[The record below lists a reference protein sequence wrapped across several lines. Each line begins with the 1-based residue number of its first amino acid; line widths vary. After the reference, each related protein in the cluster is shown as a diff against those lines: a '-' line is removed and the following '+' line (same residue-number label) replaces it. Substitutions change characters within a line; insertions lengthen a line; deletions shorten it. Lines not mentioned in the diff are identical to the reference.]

1 MTNTKDKQK
10 ITRFKMSKL
19 LGQATESSTKNYAD
33 KIWQNNPKIS
43 PNTWR
48 VMEGLTVSK
57 IGFGSYR
64 TNGNE
69 ENKAALKKA
78 LLNGVNL
85 IDTSINYMDS
95 ESEKFIGETLTD
107 LCEKNF
113 IAREE
118 VVVIT
123 KGGYLQSEHLLEA
136 EESGI
141 EEIVKVN
148 DQLWHSIHPTNLEK
162 QLNQSLDNLNL
173 ETIDG
178 YLIHNPEYFIGHA
191 LAQTGGERTEELENL
206 YYGRI
211 EKAFEF
217 LEKMVQ
223 EGKIAFYGVS
233 SNTFGVERQQGDH
246 TNLAR
251 VFEAAQNAAQKAW
264 GRKKRPMFRMIE
276 LPINIMELG
285 ALKNVNTTAH
295 IVDGTEEVST
305 LELASRMNLAVLA
318 NRPLNA
324 FPMSGGIFRLSDS
337 YNREESDLPELD
349 LIFDEIKAT
358 ETALNKV
365 LNGWPSVDEQSMF
378 SFTAHGE
385 DLLEQVTNSV
395 QLDHMDMVFLTP
407 HIAMMQHVLF
417 EISAERPELK
427 ESLDMIS
434 ENFAKQAGELLKALR
449 KDMRQKDAENIQ
461 PLELEVRD
469 RVAEEWK
476 DAPLQQLAI
485 NAIASIP
492 GVTAVLC
499 GLRRESYVEDAIQ
512 TFEKGDFI
520 DPARVVGAQD
530 FLETEEFE
538 FGEMEASAS

>member
-48 VMEGLTVSK
+48 IMEGLTVSK

-113 IAREE
+113 INREE
-118 VVVIT
+118 VVIIT

-191 LAQTGGERTEELENL
+191 LAQTGGERTEELEKL

-358 ETALNKV
+358 ETALNKG

-427 ESLDMIS
+427 EPLDMIS
-434 ENFAKQAGELLKALR
+434 ENFAKQAGQLLKALR

-476 DAPLQQLAI
+476 DAPLQQLAM

-492 GVTAVLC
+492 GVTTVLC
-499 GLRRESYVEDAIQ
+499 GLRRESYVDDAIQ

-520 DPARVVGAQD
+520 DPARVIGAQD

>member
-48 VMEGLTVSK
+48 IMEGLTVSK

-113 IAREE
+113 INREE
-118 VVVIT
+118 VVIIT

-191 LAQTGGERTEELENL
+191 LAQTGGERTEELEKL

-217 LEKMVQ
+217 LEQMVQ

-427 ESLDMIS
+427 EPLDMIS
-434 ENFAKQAGELLKALR
+434 ENFAKQAGQLLKALR

-476 DAPLQQLAI
+476 DAPLQQLAM

-492 GVTAVLC
+492 GVTTVLC
-499 GLRRESYVEDAIQ
+499 GLRRESYVDDAIQ

-520 DPARVVGAQD
+520 DPARVIGAQD

>member
-1 MTNTKDKQK
+1 
-10 ITRFKMSKL
+10 MSKL
-19 LGQATESSTKNYAD
+19 LGQATETSTKDYAD

-48 VMEGLTVSK
+48 IMEGLTVSK
-57 IGFGSYR
+57 VGFGSYR
-64 TNGNE
+64 TNGTD

-78 LLNGVNL
+78 LLNGVNV

-95 ESEKFIGETLTD
+95 ESETFIGEALTE
-107 LCEKNF
+107 LCDKNF
-113 IAREE
+113 ISREE

-123 KGGYLQSEHLLEA
+123 KGGYLQSQHLLEA

-162 QLNQSLDNLNL
+162 QLKQSLENLNL

-178 YLIHNPEYFIGHA
+178 YLLHNPEYFIGHA

-206 YYGRI
+206 YYSRI

-217 LEKMVQ
+217 LERMVQ
-223 EGKIAFYGVS
+223 EGKIAFYGIS

-295 IVDGTEEVST
+295 VVDGTENVTT
-305 LELASRMNLAVLA
+305 LELASRMNLSVLA

-324 FPMSGGIFRLSDS
+324 FPMTGGIFRLSDR
-337 YNREESDLPELD
+337 YNREESELPELD
-349 LIFDEIKAT
+349 AIFEEIKST
-358 ETALNKV
+358 ESALNKV

-395 QLDHMDMVFLTP
+395 QLDHMSMVFLTP
-407 HIAMMQHVLF
+407 HIAMMQHVIN
-417 EISAERPELK
+417 EIAAERPELK
-427 ESLDMIS
+427 ESLEMIS
-434 ENFAKQAGELLKALR
+434 DNFAQQANELLKVLR
-449 KDMRQKDAENIQ
+449 KDMREKDAENIQ

-476 DAPLQQLAI
+476 DAPLQQLAL
-485 NAIASIP
+485 NAISSIP
-492 GVTAVLC
+492 GVTTTLC
-499 GLRRESYVEDAIQ
+499 GLRRESYVDDVIQ
-512 TFEKGDFI
+512 IFEKGDFI
-520 DPARVVGAQD
+520 DPARVIGAQD

>member
-1 MTNTKDKQK
+1 MNKEKVKILKQK
-10 ITRFKMSKL
+10 F
-19 LGQATESSTKNYAD
+19 
-33 KIWQNNPKIS
+33 
-43 PNTWR
+43 
-48 VMEGLTVSK
+48 
-57 IGFGSYR
+57 
-64 TNGNE
+64 
-69 ENKAALKKA
+69 
-78 LLNGVNL
+78 
-85 IDTSINYMDS
+85 
-95 ESEKFIGETLTD
+95 
-107 LCEKNF
+107 
-113 IAREE
+113 
-118 VVVIT
+118 
-123 KGGYLQSEHLLEA
+123 
-136 EESGI
+136 
-141 EEIVKVN
+141 
-148 DQLWHSIHPTNLEK
+148 
-162 QLNQSLDNLNL
+162 
-173 ETIDG
+173 
-178 YLIHNPEYFIGHA
+178 
-191 LAQTGGERTEELENL
+191 L
-206 YYGRI
+206 Y
-211 EKAFEF
+211 
-217 LEKMVQ
+217 
-223 EGKIAFYGVS
+223 
-233 SNTFGVERQQGDH
+233 
-246 TNLAR
+246 
-251 VFEAAQNAAQKAW
+251 
-264 GRKKRPMFRMIE
+264 
-276 LPINIMELG
+276 
-285 ALKNVNTTAH
+285 

-427 ESLDMIS
+427 EPLDMIS
-434 ENFAKQAGELLKALR
+434 ENFAKQAGQLLKALR

-476 DAPLQQLAI
+476 DAPLQQLAM

-492 GVTAVLC
+492 GVTTVLC
-499 GLRRESYVEDAIQ
+499 GLRRESYVDDAIQ

-520 DPARVVGAQD
+520 DPARVIGAQD

>member
-48 VMEGLTVSK
+48 IMEGLTVSK

-95 ESEKFIGETLTD
+95 ESENFIGETLTE

-113 IAREE
+113 INREE
-118 VVVIT
+118 VAIIT

-191 LAQTGGERTEELENL
+191 LAQTGGERTDELENL

-434 ENFAKQAGELLKALR
+434 ENFAKQSGQLLKALR

-492 GVTAVLC
+492 GVTTVLC
-499 GLRRESYVEDAIQ
+499 GLRRESYVDDAIQ

-520 DPARVVGAQD
+520 DPARVIGAQD

>member
-95 ESEKFIGETLTD
+95 ESEKFIGETLTE

-113 IAREE
+113 ITREE
-118 VVVIT
+118 VVIIT

-178 YLIHNPEYFIGHA
+178 YLLHNPEYFIGHA

-246 TNLAR
+246 TNLTR
-251 VFEAAQNAAQKAW
+251 VFEAAQSAAQKAW

-476 DAPLQQLAI
+476 DAPLQQLAM

-492 GVTAVLC
+492 GVTTVLC

-520 DPARVVGAQD
+520 DPARVIGAQD